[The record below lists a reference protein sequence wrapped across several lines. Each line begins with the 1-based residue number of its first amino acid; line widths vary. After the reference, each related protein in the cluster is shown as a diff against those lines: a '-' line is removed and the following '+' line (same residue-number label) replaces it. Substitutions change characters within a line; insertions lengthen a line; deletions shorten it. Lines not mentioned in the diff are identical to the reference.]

1 MTKMSWPWRRN
12 RRLLRQVGE
21 PSTTTGN
28 SPAVLRPQTTSMGL
42 SRGLVHAQMLAPDAC
57 QITLVTFVPFLTGGW
72 IEEPTPKDGAG
83 PHSSIGRNLRIAGDP
98 PVDPAFLPLLEDLRL
113 WAYSDTLNAQLR
125 VRLPHRV
132 TRTSRACHDLSP
144 LPELRAGEWQDAVS
158 LLDIW
163 NFGVGLATF
172 VNRIAVTDIATWEEL
187 RRGITGVVT
196 KQAFLARAEQLI
208 AAAVRASNAGPV
220 VIGGQDAGPPLW
232 TQEIIVVEAGRH
244 VDVDS
249 LDDVARRLT
258 ADGQRLRAETEAGGA
273 SLRLGIEACVVS
285 NPDAVELRDAL
296 ARVVAT
302 QTAVWAAAI
311 DFDRLLG
318 TLLRQEDARRLSL
331 QHLEDRSMDLLAV
344 FERVQRFRAEIEI
357 IPLHLAARDKEV
369 WTCVNAEWS
378 LSDQLSSLDTKLNAV
393 EHVYEHAANAM
404 HARRGRFL
412 NNVVLAITML
422 SLATFWLTVWEFTQ
436 KRFDPFDWISAVVA
450 LVAVVLSGILFSA
463 VWRLMR

>member
-1 MTKMSWPWRRN
+1 M
-12 RRLLRQVGE
+12 
-21 PSTTTGN
+21 
-28 SPAVLRPQTTSMGL
+28 
-42 SRGLVHAQMLAPDAC
+42 
-57 QITLVTFVPFLTGGW
+57 
-72 IEEPTPKDGAG
+72 
-83 PHSSIGRNLRIAGDP
+83 
-98 PVDPAFLPLLEDLRL
+98 
-113 WAYSDTLNAQLR
+113 
-125 VRLPHRV
+125 
-132 TRTSRACHDLSP
+132 
-144 LPELRAGEWQDAVS
+144 
-158 LLDIW
+158 
-163 NFGVGLATF
+163 
-172 VNRIAVTDIATWEEL
+172 NRIAVADIATWEEL

-331 QHLEDRSMDLLAV
+331 QHLVDRSMDLLAV

-369 WTCVNAEWS
+369 WTCVNAEWT

-393 EHVYEHAANAM
+393 EHVYEHVANAM